1 MKDYKIVD
9 SQEVLVRYTKYTYD
23 SLKRLVAVAEVDGP
37 GTPTEAEITANTLT
51 YNYDIDD
58 NLISIEYPD
67 TGSKIKEVKFT
78 YDYRKWITGVYVNV
92 DGAGDKLVREYL
104 YGNDG
109 KLTEVKDYKGILTE
123 DEGYI
128 SRKYSYD
135 EFERTTEMTYA
146 DSSNLEE
153 ELESYS
159 YTYDKNNNILSER
172 IVNSYPDEEGD
183 KTDELRI
190 HEYDSVGRLVKTVI
204 TDYQEDGKETTYT
217 YSYDKVGNRTKE
229 TEVCGSSS
237 KSTSYT
243 YNSLNQLVASTET
256 TDGTVTSEK
265 AYVYD
270 KDGNQTKETDS
281 TSGEVRTQTYDEAG
295 NMVRLV
301 KTAND
306 VIELTQE
313 NQYNGNGQRIQKT
326 EADETTK
333 YFYEGDS
340 VLYTTDEDGTLT
352 AQNVLGN
359 GDNVI
364 ATTRGTEDNE
374 SYYLYNKDIRE
385 STTNVL
391 DSSGVSQVSY
401 EYSDFG
407 ETEITGDEEFY
418 NEICYSG
425 GIYDES
431 TGIYYLNAR
440 YYDPEAG
447 IFLTQ
452 DSYRGE
458 YNDPL
463 SLNLYAYCK
472 GNPITYTDPSGHFPI
487 IAAAIWAYRGY
498 KVIKTARA
506 VYKTAKT
513 VKKVYRVAKTINKL
527 SKAKK
532 AYKVVNQTKKVVRA
546 AKKVKK
552 TKNLTKLVRKS
563 TKSSRKNV
571 VSKPLKKKKVSSSKS
586 SSKKWKVGDSITKK
600 TKNGKPSWSTVRA
613 RYWKNEAAKNGHKYS
628 SRNLERMRKGKAPQ
642 RFNNKT
648 GKYESRELHHKIPRR
663 CGGSNS
669 KRNLKQVWPEE
680 HASIDR
686 YRHV

>member
-1 MKDYKIVD
+1 M
-9 SQEVLVRYTKYTYD
+9 
-23 SLKRLVAVAEVDGP
+23 
-37 GTPTEAEITANTLT
+37 
-51 YNYDIDD
+51 
-58 NLISIEYPD
+58 
-67 TGSKIKEVKFT
+67 
-78 YDYRKWITGVYVNV
+78 
-92 DGAGDKLVREYL
+92 
-104 YGNDG
+104 
-109 KLTEVKDYKGILTE
+109 
-123 DEGYI
+123 
-128 SRKYSYD
+128 
-135 EFERTTEMTYA
+135 
-146 DSSNLEE
+146 
-153 ELESYS
+153 
-159 YTYDKNNNILSER
+159 
-172 IVNSYPDEEGD
+172 
-183 KTDELRI
+183 
-190 HEYDSVGRLVKTVI
+190 
-204 TDYQEDGKETTYT
+204 
-217 YSYDKVGNRTKE
+217 
-229 TEVCGSSS
+229 
-237 KSTSYT
+237 
-243 YNSLNQLVASTET
+243 
-256 TDGTVTSEK
+256 
-265 AYVYD
+265 
-270 KDGNQTKETDS
+270 
-281 TSGEVRTQTYDEAG
+281 
-295 NMVRLV
+295 
-301 KTAND
+301 
-306 VIELTQE
+306 
-313 NQYNGNGQRIQKT
+313 
-326 EADETTK
+326 
-333 YFYEGDS
+333 
-340 VLYTTDEDGTLT
+340 
-352 AQNVLGN
+352 
-359 GDNVI
+359 
-364 ATTRGTEDNE
+364 
-374 SYYLYNKDIRE
+374 YNKDIRE

-487 IAAAIWAYRGY
+487 VAAAIWAYRGY